1 MTKKKPHRKSNHS
14 KQSSRRIWLGVVL
27 GIAAI
32 IVVVGAILLQGED
45 DNGATTSANLP
56 RKISVQEAM
65 DRRAQGAFVLD
76 VRQPEEWAEYHIP
89 DSTLIPLEELSGRL
103 SEISQDQDREIIV
116 VCRTG
121 NRSAQGRDL
130 LLAAGYTQ
138 VSSMTGGL
146 TQWRAQ
152 GYPTVAGS

>member
-45 DNGATTSANLP
+45 DNGATTSANFP
-56 RKISVQEAM
+56 GEISVQEAT
-65 DRRAQGAFVLD
+65 DRREQGAFVLD

-103 SEISQDQDREIIV
+103 SEIPQGREIIV
-116 VCRTG
+116 VCRNG

-130 LLAAGYTQ
+130 LLVAGYTQ